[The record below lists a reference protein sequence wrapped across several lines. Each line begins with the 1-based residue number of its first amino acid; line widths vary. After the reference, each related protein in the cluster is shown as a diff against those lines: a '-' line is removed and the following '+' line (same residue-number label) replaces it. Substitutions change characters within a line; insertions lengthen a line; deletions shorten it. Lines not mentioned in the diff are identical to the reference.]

1 MPEVESM
8 VMQGDR
14 KLFVTFAIQLF
25 CENNENILDIINNPY
40 HHARLCANP

>member
-25 CENNENILDIINNPY
+25 CENNENILDNINNPY